1 MEQPSTFACRLG
13 QKAALNARLDEPE
26 AVPRENYERY
36 ADKNGSPGVIRTPDQ
51 RFRKPL
57 LCPSELRG
65 HVVGSQE
72 LVQLRGRRD
81 EQKTKG

>member
-1 MEQPSTFACRLG
+1 MFACRLG

-51 RFRKPL
+51 RFRK
-57 LCPSELRG
+57 
-65 HVVGSQE
+65 
-72 LVQLRGRRD
+72 
-81 EQKTKG
+81 

>member
-1 MEQPSTFACRLG
+1 MFACRLG

-65 HVVGSQE
+65 HVAGSQE
-72 LVQLRGRRD
+72 LSSTPWKLR
-81 EQKTKG
+81 